1 MNNQAKISVIINCLN
16 GQEFLNE
23 AIESVLNQTYTN
35 WEIVFL
41 DNCSTD
47 KSIEIVKNFNND
59 KIKIFKSDKYL
70 VCGEARNLAISKA
83 TGEYIAFLDCD
94 DIWKKIN

>member
-1 MNNQAKISVIINCLN
+1 MITFIKINNCKATLLNEQSGKKISVIINCLN

-59 KIKIFKSDKYL
+59 KIKIFKSDKHL
-70 VCGEARNLAISKA
+70 VCGV
-83 TGEYIAFLDCD
+83 
-94 DIWKKIN
+94 

>member
-59 KIKIFKSDKYL
+59 KIKIF
-70 VCGEARNLAISKA
+70 
-83 TGEYIAFLDCD
+83 
-94 DIWKKIN
+94 